1 MKISTIDN
9 NSWYTLEVEKCDWM
23 NHSNDETEPSIS
35 FELNNLHEDT
45 KYPVPNETCFIMSM
59 QDAKELHAW
68 LGVVL
73 NGS

>member
-1 MKISTIDN
+1 MKITTIDN

-23 NHSNDETEPSIS
+23 NQEPSIS

-45 KYPVPNETCFIMSM
+45 KYPVPDETCFIMSM
-59 QDAKELHAW
+59 QDAKQLHAW